1 MSKKIVQYFINHPFK
16 FIVRGCIFLII
27 FGFILSK
34 ILLKLPQIVT
44 EIIAVFMVVLIIAM
58 IITVLYK
65 EKKEKRKF
73 QSMTEE
79 DYKKKWK
86 QYVDL
91 VNETIDEEN
100 YDRNKL
106 SVGWIQRFN
115 QIIYAI
121 AGNEY
126 LLNRKFDDFDIAS
139 SLIYSLTW
147 DNNTDE
153 NILFAFYCAKKII
166 SEPKEYI
173 RDLGFGYKL
182 ELEEESIFQK
192 VNICIPNETITSEAL
207 ISTIRTYLMQK
218 TETGIVQLSDFLH
231 ILYLKC
237 K

>member
-1 MSKKIVQYFINHPFK
+1 MCKKIIQYFINHPFK
-16 FIVRGCIFLII
+16 CIVGLFIFLFI
-27 FGFILSK
+27 FVFILS
-34 ILLKLPQIVT
+34 KLPQIV
-44 EIIAVFMVVLIIAM
+44 ILIIPVFLLVLM
-58 IITVLYK
+58 IATMIAELYK
-65 EKKEKRKF
+65 VKKEKRKF
-73 QSMTEE
+73 QNMTEE
-79 DYKKKWK
+79 DYEKKWK

-106 SVGWIQRFN
+106 NVGWIQRFN
-115 QIIYAI
+115 NIIYAL
-121 AGNEY
+121 AGDEY
-126 LLNRKFDDFDIAS
+126 LLRRKFDDFDIAS

-182 ELEEESIFQK
+182 ELKEESVFQK
-192 VNICIPNETITSEAL
+192 VNICIPDETITAEAL
-207 ISTIRTYLMQK
+207 ISIIRTYLMQK

>member
-1 MSKKIVQYFINHPFK
+1 MCKKIIQYFINHPFK
-16 FIVRGCIFLII
+16 CFLVFALFLLIFV
-27 FGFILSK
+27 FILSK
-34 ILLKLPQIVT
+34 SPQIVIAIIPVFLLVLMIATMIT
-44 EIIAVFMVVLIIAM
+44 E
-58 IITVLYK
+58 LYK
-65 EKKEKRKF
+65 VKKEKRKF

-79 DYKKKWK
+79 DYEKKWK

-91 VNETIDEEN
+91 VNETIEEEN
-100 YDRNKL
+100 YDWNKL
-106 SVGWIQRFN
+106 NVGWIQRFN
-115 QIIYAI
+115 NIIYAF
-121 AGNEY
+121 AGDEY
-126 LLNRKFDDFDIAS
+126 LLRRKFNDFDIAS

-166 SEPKEYI
+166 SEPKQYI

-182 ELEEESIFQK
+182 ELKEESVFQK
-192 VNICIPNETITSEAL
+192 VNICIPDETITAEAL
-207 ISTIRTYLMQK
+207 ISIIRTYLMQK